1 MLITKIWVKIVNFY
15 LSFQESNNHIVKEEF
30 MDKDYIRAVSNFDQ
44 AGAHLGNFAML
55 LSTYHKA
62 LCEAG
67 FQRDEALQ
75 LVKEMQKTLFDQ
87 AFNMGPQNSSDD
99 E

>member
-1 MLITKIWVKIVNFY
+1 
-15 LSFQESNNHIVKEEF
+15 

-67 FQRDEALQ
+67 FMRDEALE
-75 LVKEMQKTLFDQ
+75 LVKDMQKTLFDQ
-87 AFNMGPQNSSDD
+87 AFNTGPQSQSDD